1 MDPRLTGCRD
11 GFWEGEAPAES
22 RNRNSHPERL
32 GGSLALSDNDQR
44 GWFAASAVDLGA
56 TKRGGLVW
64 SASSQVLK

>member
-1 MDPRLTGCRD
+1 MDFGRARLL
-11 GFWEGEAPAES
+11 PS
-22 RNRNSHPERL
+22 RATATPNPERL

-64 SASSQVLK
+64 SASSQVLR